1 MLTKLN
7 TSQILGCFFEIL
19 GCFFEIIITLYK
31 ANRNKL

>member
-7 TSQILGCFFEIL
+7 TSQILGCFFEIV
-19 GCFFEIIITLYK
+19 ITLYK